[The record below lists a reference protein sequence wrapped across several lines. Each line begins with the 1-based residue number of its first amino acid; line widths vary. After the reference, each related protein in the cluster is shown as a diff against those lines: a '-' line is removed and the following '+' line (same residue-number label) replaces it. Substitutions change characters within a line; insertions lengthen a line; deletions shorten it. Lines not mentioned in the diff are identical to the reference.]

1 MDVVSTVK
9 DLRAATAKL
18 GKTAFVPTMGNL
30 HEGHLSLVRLAT
42 ARGLPVVVSI
52 FVNPMQFAPTED
64 FENYPRT
71 LENDLALLNQE
82 GVALVFTPDKM
93 ELYPELQ
100 TWKVAPAPEL
110 AEILEGAC
118 RPGFFTGVATVVLKL
133 FNLVQ
138 PEIAVFGKKDYQQ
151 LLIIRAMCRQFA
163 LPIEI
168 IAGETVRS
176 PDGLALSSRNLY
188 LSPAEQAEAPAL
200 RQSLLRLA
208 EQVRQP
214 NAEITTLEQ
223 AIVENLRTRGW
234 KVGYIAVRSQA
245 DLTPLPTGDDLHRTP
260 LVILGAAHINNTRL
274 IDSLELCEQ
283 S

>member
-1 MDVVSTVK
+1 MDVVSTVRA
-9 DLRAATAKL
+9 LRTATAKL

-30 HEGHLSLVRLAT
+30 HEGHLSLVRHA
-42 ARGLPVVVSI
+42 AVRGLPVVVSI
-52 FVNPMQFAPTED
+52 FVNPMQFGPTED

-71 LENDLALLNQE
+71 LENDLALLEQE
-82 GVALVFTPDKM
+82 GVSLVFTPDKT

-110 AEILEGAC
+110 ADILEGAC

-133 FNLVQ
+133 FNLVR

-151 LLIIRAMCRQFA
+151 LLIIKAMCRQFA

-168 IAGETVRS
+168 IAGETVRT

-188 LSPAEQAEAPAL
+188 LTPAEQTEALAL
-200 RQSLLRLA
+200 RRGLLRLA
-208 EQVRQP
+208 EQVRLP
-214 NAEITTLEQ
+214 AVEITTLEQ
-223 AIVENLRTRGW
+223 AIVEDLTTRGW
-234 KVGYIAVRSQA
+234 KVDYIAVRNQT
-245 DLTPLPTGDDLHRTP
+245 DLTPLPTGGDVHGHP
-260 LVILGAAHINNTRL
+260 LVILGAAYINKTRL
-274 IDSLELCEQ
+274 IDSLELSEQ